1 MQLSKIIS
9 FPFLMLALYY
19 LYMAFEYAGG
29 DYAYYLVF
37 CVLVLAVFYIFSP
50 QIDWWYYQK
59 RPPRLP
65 NPVRHLLHTKV
76 DFYQN
81 LSPEKQTLFR
91 NRMGLYRH
99 AVEFMPQAMEE
110 VPLDIQYAI
119 AASVVT
125 LTLNQ
130 EDFLLSKFEHIIVYP
145 HPFPSP
151 QHPEDWHSSEH
162 FEEDGAILFS
172 IDHLMKGFL
181 ESKKYFHTGLY
192 EFARIY
198 QTSYPDKNYP
208 VFTTEIWPKIEQ
220 VSGFKREGI
229 EKWIGLPE
237 VDLYAIC
244 VVLYFVFPKRMAAIM
259 PDATSEL
266 EKIFG

>member
-9 FPFLMLALYY
+9 FPFILIGLYY

-29 DYAYYLVF
+29 DYAYSLIGY
-37 CVLVLAVFYIFSP
+37 VLVLAVLYILSP
-50 QIDWWYYQK
+50 QIDWWWYNK

-65 NPVRHLLHTKV
+65 NAIRHLLETNVH
-76 DFYQN
+76 FYQN

-110 VPLDIQYAI
+110 VPLDIQYAA

-130 EDFLLSKFEHIIVYP
+130 EDFLLNKFEHIIAYP

-151 QHPEDWHSSEH
+151 QHPEDWHTSEH

-172 IDHLMKGFL
+172 IEHLMKGFL
-181 ESKKYFHTGLY
+181 ESRKYFHTGLY
-192 EFARIY
+192 EYARIY
-198 QTSYPDKNYP
+198 QTTYPDKNYP
-208 VFTTEIWPKIEQ
+208 VLGKDIWPKIEA

-244 VVLYFVFPKRMAAIM
+244 TVLYFVFPKKMAQLM
-259 PDATSEL
+259 PNVHTQLTSV
-266 EKIFG
+266 FG